1 VLVRDRED
9 GQAGAVRGF
18 GGGGAS
24 AGVGFGAQLRLMMTL
39 TTSDWLI
46 LTACLLFPFVVAG
59 LTARRAG
66 ESVKQYFLAGRE
78 LPWWLAGT
86 SMVATT
92 FAADTPLA
100 VTGIIARDGIA
111 GNWIWWSA
119 ALGSMLSVLFFAR
132 LWRRAGIL
140 TDVAFVELRYG
151 GRPAAL
157 LRAFRALYL
166 GLPVNCLIIGWVNL
180 AMAKILSVTLGW
192 DRLTA
197 VFAGLALTGAYVS
210 LSGLRG
216 VVLTDLFQFGL
227 AIAGTIAVAVYAL
240 GAPGVGGV
248 TGLTEQLPEATF
260 RFLPALGTSDVSG
273 GATLTISVTAFVAY
287 LGVQW
292 WASWYPGQEPG
303 GGGYL
308 AQRMMSA
315 RDERHSVLA
324 TLWFTLAHYCVR
336 PWPWILAGLA
346 ALLLYPDIA
355 DREAGYAMIIR
366 DHLPTGWRG
375 LVLGG
380 FVAAYMS
387 TMSTQLNWGASYLV
401 HDVYARFLRPR
412 TPGNADI
419 DDAHYVKVAR
429 LTTLAVMAASAGVT
443 LYLDTVR
450 QAWELILE
458 AGAGIGLVLILRWY
472 WWRVNAWSEIAAMVA
487 PVVGVIGLARFTS
500 VVFPESLIY
509 LVAWTT
515 VCWLAVT
522 WLTPPESEQTLVA
535 FYERVR
541 PGGPGWTCVAAAAG
555 APPPEPIRGQL
566 LDWVAGVAMI
576 YGTLFGIG
584 ALVLFGRWSAM
595 PYLATAAFC
604 AWFLCRRF
612 AARGWAAVAG

>member
-1 VLVRDRED
+1 
-9 GQAGAVRGF
+9 
-18 GGGGAS
+18 
-24 AGVGFGAQLRLMMTL
+24 MTL
-39 TTSDWLI
+39 TTLDWLI
-46 LTACLLFPFVVAG
+46 LATCLFFPFIVAVRA
-59 LTARRAG
+59 ARRASESLG
-66 ESVKQYFLAGRE
+66 EYFLAGRD

-100 VTGIIARDGIA
+100 VAGIIATDGIA

-157 LRAFRALYL
+157 LRGCRALYL

-192 DRLTA
+192 DQLTA
-197 VFAGLALTGAYVS
+197 VFVGLALTGGYVS

-216 VVLTDLFQFGL
+216 VVLTDLVQFGL
-227 AIAGTIAVAVYAL
+227 AMAGALAVAVFAL
-240 GAPGVGGV
+240 GVPEVGGV
-248 TGLTEQLPEATF
+248 AGLTEHLPESTF
-260 RFLPALGTSDVSG
+260 RFLPALGGVDTTVG
-273 GATLTISVTAFVAY
+273 GTLTLSVTAFIAY

-346 ALLLYPDIA
+346 ALVLYPDIA

-366 DHLPTGWRG
+366 DHLPAGWRG

-380 FVAAYMS
+380 FIAAFMS
-387 TMSTQLNWGASYLV
+387 TMSTQLNWGTSYLV
-401 HDVYARFLRPR
+401 HDVYARFLRP
-412 TPGNADI
+412 GA
-419 DDAHYVKVAR
+419 DDAHYVRVAR
-429 LTTLAVMAASAGVT
+429 VTTLGVMAASAGVT

-458 AGAGIGLVLILRWY
+458 SGAGIGLVLILRWY

-487 PVVGVIGLARFTS
+487 PVVGVIWLSLFSS
-500 VVFPESLIY
+500 VAFPESLLY
-509 LVAWTT
+509 LVTWTT
-515 VCWLAVT
+515 VCWLGVT
-522 WLTPPESEQTLVA
+522 WLTPPESDQTLVS
-535 FYERVR
+535 FYTRVR
-541 PGGPGWTCVAAAAG
+541 PGGPGWARVAAAAG

-566 LDWVAGVAMI
+566 LDWVAGVALV
-576 YGTLFGIG
+576 YDGVG
-584 ALVLFGRWSAM
+584 AGMKRNA
-595 PYLATAAFC
+595 
-604 AWFLCRRF
+604 R
-612 AARGWAAVAG
+612 AARLARHMVERGYGDRLMFGGDSV

>member
-1 VLVRDRED
+1 
-9 GQAGAVRGF
+9 
-18 GGGGAS
+18 
-24 AGVGFGAQLRLMMTL
+24 MTL
-39 TTSDWLI
+39 TALDWLI
-46 LTACLLFPFVVAG
+46 LAACLLFPFVVAARA
-59 LTARRAG
+59 ARRAG
-66 ESVKQYFLAGRE
+66 ESLAQYFLAGRE

-100 VTGIIARDGIA
+100 VTGIIAQDGVA

-140 TDVAFVELRYG
+140 TDVAFVELRYS

-157 LRAFRALYL
+157 LRGCRALYL

-197 VFAGLALTGAYVS
+197 VFAGLALTGVYVS

-216 VVLTDLFQFGL
+216 VVLTDLVQFGL
-227 AIAGTIAVAVYAL
+227 AMAGTLAVAVYAL
-240 GAPGVGGV
+240 RAPEVGGV
-248 TGLTEQLPEATF
+248 TGLTEQLPESTF
-260 RFLPALGTSDVSG
+260 DFLPALGGPAPIEGPTF
-273 GATLTISVTAFVAY
+273 TLSVTAFIAY

-315 RDERHSVLA
+315 RDERHSMLA

-346 ALLLYPDIA
+346 ALVLYPDIA

-366 DHLPTGWRG
+366 DHLPVGWRG

-380 FVAAYMS
+380 LVAAFMS
-387 TMSTQLNWGASYLV
+387 TMSTQLNWGTSYLV
-401 HDVYARFLRPR
+401 HDIYARFVRP
-412 TPGNADI
+412 GAD
-419 DDAHYVKVAR
+419 DGHYVRVAR
-429 LTTLAVMAASAGVT
+429 LTTLGVMAASVGVT

-458 AGAGIGLVLILRWY
+458 SGAGIGLVLILRWY
-472 WWRVNAWSEIAAMVA
+472 WWRVNAWSEIAAMVT
-487 PVVGVIGLARFTS
+487 PIVGVVWLSLFTT
-500 VVFPESLIY
+500 VTFPESLLY

-522 WLTPPESEQTLVA
+522 WLTPPEPETTLVD
-535 FYERVR
+535 FYIRVR
-541 PGGPGWTCVAAAAG
+541 PGGPGWARVAAASGAG
-555 APPPEPIRGQL
+555 PPEPIRGQL
-566 LDWVAGVAMI
+566 LDWVAGVGLI
-576 YGTLFGIG
+576 YSTLFGIG
-584 ALVLFGRWSAM
+584 AIVLSGGWGAV
-595 PYLATAAFC
+595 PYLATASGC
-604 AWFLCRRF
+604 GLFLYHRL
-612 AARGWAAVAG
+612 ATRGWSAVAG

>member
-1 VLVRDRED
+1 
-9 GQAGAVRGF
+9 
-18 GGGGAS
+18 
-24 AGVGFGAQLRLMMTL
+24 MTL
-39 TTSDWLI
+39 TTIDWLI
-46 LTACLLFPFVVAG
+46 LATCLLFPFLVA
-59 LTARRAG
+59 ARAARQAG
-66 ESVKQYFLAGRE
+66 ESLGQYFLAGRE

-100 VTGIIARDGIA
+100 VTGIVAQDGIA

-140 TDVAFVELRYG
+140 TDVAFVELRYS

-157 LRAFRALYL
+157 LRGCRALYL

-180 AMAKILSVTLGW
+180 AMSKILSVTLGW

-197 VFAGLALTGAYVS
+197 VFVGLALTGGYVS

-216 VVLTDLFQFGL
+216 VVLADLAQFGL
-227 AIAGTIAVAVYAL
+227 AMVGTLAVAVYAL
-240 GAPGVGGV
+240 RVPEVGGV
-248 TGLTEQLPEATF
+248 AGLTEQLPESTF
-260 RFLPALGTSDVSG
+260 RFLPAVG
-273 GATLTISVTAFVAY
+273 GAETVGASTLTLSVTAFIAY

-315 RDERHSVLA
+315 RDERHATLA
-324 TLWFTLAHYCVR
+324 TLWFTLAHYCLR

-346 ALLLYPDIA
+346 ALVLYPDIA

-366 DHLPTGWRG
+366 DHLPEGWRG

-380 FVAAYMS
+380 FVAAFMS
-387 TMSTQLNWGASYLV
+387 TMSTQLNWGTSYLV
-401 HDVYARFLRPR
+401 HDVYARFLRP
-412 TPGNADI
+412 GA
-419 DDAHYVKVAR
+419 DDAHYVRVAR
-429 LTTLAVMAASAGVT
+429 VTTLAVMAASAGVT

-458 AGAGIGLVLILRWY
+458 SGAGIGLVLILRWY
-472 WWRVNAWSEIAAMVA
+472 WWRVNAWSEITAMVA
-487 PVVGVIGLARFTS
+487 PVVGLVWLSLFTA
-500 VVFPESLIY
+500 VTFPESLLY

-522 WLTPPESEQTLVA
+522 WLTRPESEATLVS
-535 FYERVR
+535 FYTRVR
-541 PGGPGWTCVAAAAG
+541 PGGPGWTDIAAAAG
-555 APPPEPIRGQL
+555 LPRPVPIAGQL
-566 LDWVAGVAMI
+566 LDWVAGVALI
-576 YGTLFGIG
+576 YGTLFGVG
-584 ALVLFGRWSAM
+584 AVVFPGGPGAT
-595 PYLATAAFC
+595 PYLATTVAC
-604 AWFLCRRF
+604 GLFLYRRF
-612 AARGWAAVAG
+612 AARGWATVTG

>member
-1 VLVRDRED
+1 
-9 GQAGAVRGF
+9 
-18 GGGGAS
+18 
-24 AGVGFGAQLRLMMTL
+24 MTPL
-39 TTSDWLI
+39 DWLI
-46 LTACLLFPFVVAG
+46 LAVCLFFPFVVAARV
-59 LTARRAG
+59 ARRAG
-66 ESVKQYFLAGRE
+66 KSLGQYFLAGRE

-100 VTGIIARDGIA
+100 VTGIVATDGIA

-157 LRAFRALYL
+157 LRGCRALYL

-192 DRLTA
+192 DQLTA

-216 VVLTDLFQFGL
+216 VVLTDLAQFGL
-227 AIAGTIAVAVYAL
+227 AMAGAVAVAAYAL
-240 GAPGVGGV
+240 RLPEVGGV
-248 TGLTEQLPEATF
+248 AGLTEQLPASTF
-260 RFLPALGTSDVSG
+260 RFLPTLADQDAGGGPTLAL
-273 GATLTISVTAFVAY
+273 SVTAFIAY

-315 RDERHSVLA
+315 RDERHAVLA
-324 TLWFTLAHYCVR
+324 TLWFTLAHYCLR

-346 ALLLYPDIA
+346 ALVLYPDIA

-366 DHLPTGWRG
+366 DHLPIGWRG

-380 FVAAYMS
+380 FVAAFMS
-387 TMSTQLNWGASYLV
+387 TMSTQLNWGTSYLV
-401 HDVYARFLRPR
+401 HDVYARFLRP
-412 TPGNADI
+412 GA
-419 DDAHYVKVAR
+419 DDAHYVRVAR
-429 LTTLAVMAASAGVT
+429 VTTLGVMAASAGVT
-443 LYLDTVR
+443 LYLETVR

-458 AGAGIGLVLILRWY
+458 SGAGIGLVLILRWY

-487 PVVGVIGLARFTS
+487 PVVGVVWLSRFTS
-500 VVFPESLIY
+500 VAFPESLLY
-509 LVAWTT
+509 LVSWTT
-515 VCWLAVT
+515 ACWLAVT
-522 WLTPPESEQTLVA
+522 WLTPPETERTLVD
-535 FYERVR
+535 FYTRVR
-541 PGGPGWTCVAAAAG
+541 PGGPGWARVAAAAG
-555 APPPEPIRGQL
+555 APPPDPIGGQL
-566 LDWVAGVAMI
+566 LDWIAGVALV
-576 YGTLFGIG
+576 YGTLFGVG
-584 ALVLFGRWSAM
+584 ALVLPGQWGAV
-595 PYLATAAFC
+595 PYLATAIAC
-604 AWFLCRRF
+604 GLFLYRRF
-612 AARGWAAVAG
+612 AAREWETVTG